1 MRFLSIEV
9 NVIAYDRVGGGEC
22 KQGKAHYISIVPK
35 MLMHRHASESMDGK
49 YVQGNVLQQKTDK
62 FKLSQRLPTI
72 DTRALHNPVASFFEE
87 IRIWAWCRRK
97 GEVGDDDFGYLPRV
111 RSVYN
116 TI

>member
-1 MRFLSIEV
+1 MRLFSIEV
-9 NVIAYDRVGGGEC
+9 NVIEYDRIGGGDC
-22 KQGKAHYISIVPK
+22 KQDRAHYISIVPK
-35 MLMHRHASESMDGK
+35 ILKHRHASESMDGK
-49 YVQGNVLQQKTDK
+49 DVQGNVLQQKTDK

-72 DTRALHNPVASFFEE
+72 YARALHNFMASFFEE

-97 GEVGDDDFGYLPRV
+97 GEVGDDNFGYLPRV